1 MSAPSVPIR
10 RGIYRILICRPNHRL
25 GNTLLLTP
33 LISELEERYQGAEI
47 DIVSEGDIA
56 EDVFKGFFSVKRVFC
71 LPRRGFKHPIAILR
85 TVFRIRRTRYD
96 LIIDPTLRSG
106 FGRALTWFLRGRFKL
121 GFSDR
126 RTRSL
131 THAAPYAV
139 AGRHMAQRP
148 VNLVR
153 WAARSIP
160 TTSQFYPPLAIHL
173 TQDER
178 AEGAT
183 VVAALTARP
192 AREDNG
198 PIIGIFGNATGAKR
212 YPEAWWMDFMA
223 TLQGA
228 LPQASII
235 EIVPAHA
242 QSMLREARPGYYS
255 SDIRRMA
262 AVLAGLDLFITA
274 DCGVMHLG
282 AATGVPTIGLFKAT
296 VLDVYEPYGGRNT
309 GLDTADASGG
319 DTALRVIER
328 FKVTRD
334 NPSLSKVVPRS
345 RRTPAQPVHGAH
357 IGG

>member
-1 MSAPSVPIR
+1 MSEPTVPIR
-10 RGIYRILICRPNHRL
+10 QGIYRILICRPNHRL

-33 LISELEERYQGAEI
+33 LICELEERYQGAEI

-56 EDVFKGFFSVKRVFC
+56 KDVFKGFFSVRRVFC
-71 LPRRGFKHPIAILR
+71 LPRRGFKHPIAMLR
-85 TVFRIRRTRYD
+85 TFFQIRRTRYD

-106 FGRALTWFLRGRFKL
+106 FGRALTWLLRGRFKL

-126 RTRSL
+126 HTRSL

-139 AGRHMAQRP
+139 AGRHMAKRP

-160 TTSQFYPPLAIHL
+160 ITPQFYPPLAIRL
-173 TQDER
+173 AQEER
-178 AEGAT
+178 SEGAT
-183 VVAALTARP
+183 VVAALAARP
-192 AREDNG
+192 RRKDSG

-223 TLQGA
+223 TLQEA

-235 EIVPAHA
+235 EIIPAHA
-242 QSMLREARPGYYS
+242 QSMLREAWPGYYS

-282 AATGVPTIGLFKAT
+282 AAAGVPTIGLFKAT
-296 VLDVYEPYGGRNT
+296 VLDVYEPYGRHNA
-309 GLDTADASGG
+309 GLDTADASGN
-319 DTALRVIER
+319 DTALRVVER
-328 FKVTRD
+328 FKAARG
-334 NPSLSKVVPRS
+334 NSSASRAAPRL
-345 RRTPAQPVHGAH
+345 RRTPAHGAQ